1 MPKHETKEQGAIRRQ
16 TASNM
21 RKSSTFFAEA
31 DKDANQNIDFEEF
44 YAMQPRA
51 ICKAY
56 SVEDIKTWFDSADTN
71 GDGTLSIDE
80 FFLWSLGNAAVK
92 HGSMSLT
99 AAFEK
104 YDKDGSGSLDAIEF
118 GKACTEMGYGVEA
131 YSIFQ
136 SLDEDGSGTICYRE
150 MLAKIEEGSM
160 KVAPQAKQMLTAL
173 VWAVDKA
180 EKDVTIGL
188 IDTSKWRIKGETVE
202 TVTAELRQLLRDSGG
217 HVADLIK
224 IFDQDPDCALLI
236 DDVEFFR
243 TMRTKLGFRG
253 PTRVL
258 QDVFRMLD
266 TDNSGAIGFDE
277 LFEFVR
283 GRRHSLDER
292 NKKMRAMKLE
302 LPSDCPYTLE
312 QIAWDV
318 ETLRALMKRM
328 LATAQVGTGHLMKVW
343 DKSGDGELSLS
354 EFVTEMAVFFREHPD
369 LWTHEVAPIV
379 EAAFEEIDLKVRHEG
394 KSGLITGTIARLS
407 HFSTVQCHSLT
418 ATAVLLCTVCMR
430 AACR

>member
-1 MPKHETKEQGAIRRQ
+1 M
-16 TASNM
+16 
-21 RKSSTFFAEA
+21 
-31 DKDANQNIDFEEF
+31 
-44 YAMQPRA
+44 
-51 ICKAY
+51 
-56 SVEDIKTWFDSADTN
+56 
-71 GDGTLSIDE
+71 
-80 FFLWSLGNAAVK
+80 
-92 HGSMSLT
+92 
-99 AAFEK
+99 
-104 YDKDGSGSLDAIEF
+104 
-118 GKACTEMGYGVEA
+118 
-131 YSIFQ
+131 
-136 SLDEDGSGTICYRE
+136 
-150 MLAKIEEGSM
+150 
-160 KVAPQAKQMLTAL
+160 
-173 VWAVDKA
+173 
-180 EKDVTIGL
+180 TIGL

-253 PTRVL
+253 LTRVL

-283 GRRHSLDER
+283 GRRHSLRRAQQEDARDEA
-292 NKKMRAMKLE
+292 RAAE
-302 LPSDCPYTLE
+302 RLPAYSGTDF
-312 QIAWDV
+312 WDV
-318 ETLRALMKRM
+318 ETRALMKRM

-354 EFVTEMAVFFREHPD
+354 EFVTEMAIFFREHPD

-407 HFSTVQCHSLT
+407 HFSTVQC
-418 ATAVLLCTVCMR
+418 
-430 AACR
+430 

>member
-1 MPKHETKEQGAIRRQ
+1 MLLDAQDDGRIAPVSSAATARAHRVATIQGSASARRRVKSSLPAAFGRLFYHTMPKHETKEQGAIRRQ

-71 GDGTLSIDE
+71 GGHGSLSIDE

-173 VWAVDKA
+173 SKGGRQGREGRDHR
-180 EKDVTIGL
+180 
-188 IDTSKWRIKGETVE
+188 ID
-202 TVTAELRQLLRDSGG
+202 
-217 HVADLIK
+217 
-224 IFDQDPDCALLI
+224 
-236 DDVEFFR
+236 
-243 TMRTKLGFRG
+243 
-253 PTRVL
+253 
-258 QDVFRMLD
+258 
-266 TDNSGAIGFDE
+266 
-277 LFEFVR
+277 
-283 GRRHSLDER
+283 
-292 NKKMRAMKLE
+292 
-302 LPSDCPYTLE
+302 
-312 QIAWDV
+312 
-318 ETLRALMKRM
+318 
-328 LATAQVGTGHLMKVW
+328 
-343 DKSGDGELSLS
+343 
-354 EFVTEMAVFFREHPD
+354 
-369 LWTHEVAPIV
+369 
-379 EAAFEEIDLKVRHEG
+379 
-394 KSGLITGTIARLS
+394 
-407 HFSTVQCHSLT
+407 
-418 ATAVLLCTVCMR
+418 
-430 AACR
+430 